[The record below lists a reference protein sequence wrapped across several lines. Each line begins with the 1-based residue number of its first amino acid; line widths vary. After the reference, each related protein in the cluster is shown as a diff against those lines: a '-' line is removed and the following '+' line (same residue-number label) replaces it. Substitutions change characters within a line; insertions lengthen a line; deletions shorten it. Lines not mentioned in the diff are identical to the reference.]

1 MSHARASA
9 RKCSRLAR
17 LPRYERRNLVKLLA
31 IIADLIRLVIRY
43 LLARRPAVRFSVRF
57 GTINQKG

>member
-1 MSHARASA
+1 
-9 RKCSRLAR
+9 
-17 LPRYERRNLVKLLA
+17 VKLLA
-31 IIADLIRLVIRY
+31 IIADLIRLAIRY